1 MDRLYLLLEM
11 LLHHKADTLQ
21 LRAGAPPT
29 VFSGKTSERLAQA
42 PLVESQMVEMVKT
55 LLDATEQGTLR
66 NDGTLDCT
74 RSFAGLGRFQV
85 RVRMTPEGTILAFR
99 PMGKRAEFRIST
111 EPTVPV
117 SPPPQNRV
125 ALPVAEDSL
134 GLQPLA
140 VQAPSPSPPS
150 PGILD
155 PLLYRSLVEG
165 ASDLIVSTHREPTMR
180 IVGKLKKVTGVRIG
194 EEDFR
199 KSLLDDLPPLKR
211 DEFEHKGSVDLSYEL
226 PNADGDKP
234 HRFRVNVFRHND
246 GWSAAFRPIWETIPT
261 LSELN
266 LPSHLTEMAAFGHGL
281 VLVTGPTGS
290 GKSTT
295 LSSLIEYVNQN
306 RFVHIITLED
316 PIEYLYTSRHSVIHQ
331 REVGTHLESFASG
344 LKAALRENPDIIL
357 VGEMRDKETVSAAL
371 TAAETGHLVLST
383 LHTANAAQ
391 AIDRM
396 VDVFPSHQQSQV
408 RIQLASVLRAV
419 VTQRLLA
426 TQEGTGRIPV
436 VEIVRINYALANLI
450 REQKTHLFTSQIQ
463 TSRGDG
469 MVLFDQS
476 LAEVYQKGW
485 ISLEEALRA
494 AHDTKY
500 IKSILGL
507 PQS

>member
-1 MDRLYLLLEM
+1 MSLAAQT
-11 LLHHKADTLQ
+11 KVAAAVAD
-21 LRAGAPPT
+21 
-29 VFSGKTSERLAQA
+29 
-42 PLVESQMVEMVKT
+42 
-55 LLDATEQGTLR
+55 
-66 NDGTLDCT
+66 N
-74 RSFAGLGRFQV
+74 
-85 RVRMTPEGTILAFR
+85 
-99 PMGKRAEFRIST
+99 
-111 EPTVPV
+111 
-117 SPPPQNRV
+117 PQW
-125 ALPVAEDSL
+125 
-134 GLQPLA
+134 LQPLGGT
-140 VQAPSPSPPS
+140 QGTQPSPSPLP
-150 PGILD
+150 PGILN
-155 PLLYRSLVEG
+155 PLLYRTLVDG

-180 IVGKLKKVTGVRIG
+180 IVGKLKKVNGVRITQ
-194 EEDFR
+194 EEF
-199 KSLLDDLPPLKR
+199 SAVLLEGLPPLKR
-211 DEFEHKGSVDLSYEL
+211 DEFENKGSVDLSYEL
-226 PNADGDKP
+226 ENPDSEKP
-234 HRFRVNVFRHND
+234 HRFRVNAFRHNE

-261 LSELN
+261 LGELN
-266 LPSHLTEMAAFGHGL
+266 LPGHLTEVTAFPHGL

-295 LSSLIEYVNQN
+295 LSSLIEHVNQN

-357 VGEMRDKETVSAAL
+357 VGEMRDKETVAAAL

-419 VTQRLLA
+419 VTQRLLP
-426 TQEGTGRIPV
+426 TQDGAGRIPV
-436 VEIVRINYALANLI
+436 VEIVRLNYALANLI

-494 AHDTKY
+494 AHDPKY
-500 IKSILGL
+500 IKSVLGL
-507 PQS
+507 A